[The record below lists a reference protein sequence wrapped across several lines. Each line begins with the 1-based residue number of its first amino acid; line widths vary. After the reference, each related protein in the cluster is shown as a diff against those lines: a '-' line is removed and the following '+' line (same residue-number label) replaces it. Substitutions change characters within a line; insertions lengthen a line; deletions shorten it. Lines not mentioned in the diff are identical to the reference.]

1 MKSILKMFEDGSLSN
16 TLENFGKVATIFN
29 PAVGS
34 GLILASK
41 VTDGLSDVKDEFLE
55 DDVIGLKGSATMLD
69 KMIESKSVDYDK
81 LEMISNNLKSISVF
95 VEKSAKLVK

>member
-1 MKSILKMFEDGSLSN
+1 MKNILGMFKDGSLSDA
-16 TLENFGKVATIFN
+16 LENIGKVATVFN

-41 VTDGLSDVKDEFLE
+41 ITDGLSDVEDEFLE

-69 KMIESKSVDYDK
+69 KMIESKKVEYDK
-81 LEMISNNLKSISVF
+81 LEMISNNLKSMSVF